1 MKVKASW
8 AAFVPISVGAIFLH
22 IYFTFF
28 LGGEE
33 ITQQLFG
40 NYSLL
45 INGKTEPEM
54 IVILAAALF
63 VLSFF
68 FSLIDRKT
76 AKTCNI
82 KGDPLGGIF
91 LVLSGLLLGVEGA
104 VGVMNS
110 LTAEASSALLM
121 AKDAFSVVI
130 ALLFAIVGM
139 GLLVGFNIA
148 KKIRFFM
155 LLPTIWAA
163 IGMINAFSSHRKEAP
178 SFAFFDIFAWV
189 FLTLFL
195 FNNAMVLCG
204 IEIKN
209 PVKSS
214 FVYGLTYFLFAVV
227 YIITSI
233 QESVNEIGYFD
244 FTQLIPQFV
253 LTALALYALFHLIF
267 LSSKMITK
275 DKAEELSGEISKK
288 EEKKKVK
295 EEKKKAKEKEEEE
308 EDVPEAAFGVGS
320 TKYVTAEFEKIRL
333 EKAAQK
339 AKERTGSIPIVK
351 AESEVEDEQEETM
364 STLDKIDQL
373 IMELSEDLENK

>member
-8 AAFVPISVGAIFLH
+8 AAFVPVTVGAVLLH

-28 LGGEE
+28 LGGED

-45 INGKTEPEM
+45 INQKTEPEI
-54 IVILAAALF
+54 IVILAAVLF
-63 VLSFF
+63 VLSLF

-76 AKTCNI
+76 ARGCEI
-82 KGDPLGGIF
+82 KGDPLSGTF

-104 VGVMNS
+104 VGVMNA
-110 LTAEASSALLM
+110 LTSSAATVSVI
-121 AKDAFSVVI
+121 AKGVLGVVV

-148 KKIRFFM
+148 KKIRLFM

-163 IGMINAFSSHRKEAP
+163 VGMVSVFISHRKEAP
-178 SFAFFDIFAWV
+178 SLAFFDVFAWV
-189 FLTLFL
+189 FLTMFL

-209 PVKSS
+209 PVKYS
-214 FVYGLTYFLFAVV
+214 FVYGLTYIFFAAIYV
-227 YIITSI
+227 IS
-233 QESVNEIGYFD
+233 SVKETIDEFGYFD
-244 FTQLIPQFV
+244 FTQLITQLV
-253 LTALALYALFHLIF
+253 LAALALYALCYLIR
-267 LSSKMITK
+267 LSAKMITK
-275 DKAEELSGEISKK
+275 KKAAEQRGDTLKTSDTTADEAEED
-288 EEKKKVK
+288 
-295 EEKKKAKEKEEEE
+295 
-308 EDVPEAAFGVGS
+308 DVPEAAFGVGS

-351 AESEVEDEQEETM
+351 SEDEAESEEEAEEEPM

-373 IMELSEDLENK
+373 IMELSEDIDNK